1 MAVSSTSSSVSAST
15 VTETVYPVMVNGY
28 LCYSAAEVAAV
39 KSGQSPDSV
48 KPGYTSEKSDENTAS
63 QNQSAAQVR
72 SSTQTQ
78 SQAEIQAQAQAKQLA
93 QAQAR
98 VAQFNQLSEDERRQQ
113 QEDSRRGQLVDFY
126 A

>member
-48 KPGYTSEKSDENTAS
+48 KPGYTNQKNDEAATTR
-63 QNQSAAQVR
+63 NQA
-72 SSTQTQ
+72 STQAQ

-93 QAQAR
+93 EAQAKI
-98 VAQFNQLSEDERRQQ
+98 AQFAQMSDDEQRQQ
-113 QEDSRRGQLVDFY
+113 QEESRRGQLVDFY